1 MRDLGGRAEAPAMFS
16 YLEHVVWLYRFGRAI
31 SSHRRIRNRQ
41 GGANAPVAGNAT
53 EGRRGTSARG
63 GPACWI
69 VWRGK

>member
-1 MRDLGGRAEAPAMFS
+1 MRGLEGRAVVPAMFS
-16 YLEHVVWLYRFGRAI
+16 YPEHVVWLNRSGRAI
-31 SSHRRIRNRQ
+31 SSHRRIRNRR
-41 GGANAPVAGNAT
+41 GGANAPVAGSAA